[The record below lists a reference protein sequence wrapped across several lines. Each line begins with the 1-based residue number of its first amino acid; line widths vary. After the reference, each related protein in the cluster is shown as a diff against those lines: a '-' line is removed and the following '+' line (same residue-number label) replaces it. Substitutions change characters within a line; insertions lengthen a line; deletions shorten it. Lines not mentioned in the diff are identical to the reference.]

1 MIPIQEGAD
10 ADPVVTTV
18 LDALNLRDLIE
29 LLDEVCRRRA
39 VTPHEVCELAQTK
52 AVASAR
58 HELWWRLRHHRLP
71 RSSRTPKPPS
81 ASRRSAASS
90 VDTTPPS
97 STASALTA
105 AGSPTAR

>member
-18 LDALNLRDLIE
+18 LEALNLRDLIE

-39 VTPHEVCELAQTK
+39 VTPHEVCGLARSK

-58 HELWWRLRHHRLP
+58 HELWWRLRHHPEASFSFQEIGRIFRRHHTTVIHGVRAHCRRLAH
-71 RSSRTPKPPS
+71 R
-81 ASRRSAASS
+81 AM
-90 VDTTPPS
+90 TT
-97 STASALTA
+97 
-105 AGSPTAR
+105 